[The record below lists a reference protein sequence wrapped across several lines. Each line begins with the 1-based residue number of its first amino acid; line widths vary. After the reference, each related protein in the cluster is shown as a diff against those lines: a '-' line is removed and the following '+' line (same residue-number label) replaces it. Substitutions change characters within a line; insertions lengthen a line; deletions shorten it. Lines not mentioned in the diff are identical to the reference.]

1 MAACFL
7 SALQR
12 MSIFYNTNPLVFIN
26 PVVKKDS
33 ATDIFNTTHV
43 GKKRA
48 FRKKNYTI
56 NIHYTYYIS
65 YSI

>member
-12 MSIFYNTNPLVFIN
+12 MSIFYNTNPLVSIN
-26 PVVKKDS
+26 PMVKKDS
-33 ATDIFNTTHV
+33 AIDIFITTHV

-56 NIHYTYYIS
+56 NIRYTYYIY